1 MKKRLM
7 IFFML
12 INVLFIVG
20 CKKDQKMEKFYTLKE
35 AYEEKLLTKEDLQ
48 SIAVLHNNGK
58 QVDNILNTEVANKIK
73 EIAAYNMRNKESN
86 SIDKAKASDFT
97 ITKYYGTYNKSVAFM
112 IDDPYFAYPAEDLNI
127 DENIAGVFFH
137 YSTLDRI
144 LVFVSINLN

>member
-1 MKKRLM
+1 MKKMKKRLM

-58 QVDNILNTEVANKIK
+58 QVDNILNTEVANSCK
-73 EIAAYNMRNKESN
+73 
-86 SIDKAKASDFT
+86 
-97 ITKYYGTYNKSVAFM
+97 
-112 IDDPYFAYPAEDLNI
+112 
-127 DENIAGVFFH
+127 
-137 YSTLDRI
+137 
-144 LVFVSINLN
+144 